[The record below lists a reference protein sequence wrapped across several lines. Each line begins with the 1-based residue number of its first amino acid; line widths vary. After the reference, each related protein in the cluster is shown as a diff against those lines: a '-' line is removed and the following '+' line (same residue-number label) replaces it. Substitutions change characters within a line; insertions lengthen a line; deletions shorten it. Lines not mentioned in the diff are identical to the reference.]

1 MRQSA
6 VLKLG
11 ACVNQLFLKTM
22 QKRQQSDLET
32 MCMLQST
39 DLETMRMRQ
48 SLIWK
53 LCAIAHVSIN

>member
-22 QKRQQSDLET
+22 QIRQQSDLET

-39 DLETMRMRQ
+39 DLETMSMR
-48 SLIWK
+48 L
-53 LCAIAHVSIN
+53 H